1 MLFVVPKDNNM
12 VAIGIIEDDVLLRRN
27 IEEYMALQADYYIA
41 FSASNIDDIKD
52 AIFPPDIILL
62 DIHLN
67 GHNSLYRIGYIKDF
81 FPNCKVIVMTG
92 EYKDEALLEAIKLGA
107 SSFINKPFSLKS
119 LEKLIVHTLKNGNYL
134 EPKVTNALIEV
145 LQSNSISK
153 NIVQKFNLTEKES
166 DIIHSMTQGDT
177 YLVIAHKYQMTLANL
192 NHQIRN
198 ICIKM
203 GVHGKRKLLSAIQE
217 LK

>member
-1 MLFVVPKDNNM
+1 ML
-12 VAIGIIEDDVLLRRN
+12 AIGIIEDDNLLRRT

-41 FSASNIDDIKD
+41 FSLSNIDEIKD

-62 DIHLN
+62 DIHLK
-67 GHNSLYRIGYIKDF
+67 GSYSLYHIGYIKEV
-81 FPNCKVIVMTG
+81 FPSCKIIVMTG

-119 LEKLIVHTLKNGNYL
+119 LEKLIVHTIKNGNYL
-134 EPKVTNALIEV
+134 EPKVTNSLIEV
-145 LQSNSISK
+145 LQANSSLK
-153 NIVQKFNLTEKES
+153 NIIKRFNLTDKES
-166 DIIHSMTQGDT
+166 DILNLMMQGET
-177 YLVIAHKYQMTLANL
+177 YLQIAHKYQMTVSNV

-203 GVHGKRKLLSAIQE
+203 GVDSKRKLMSVIQE
-217 LK
+217 FK